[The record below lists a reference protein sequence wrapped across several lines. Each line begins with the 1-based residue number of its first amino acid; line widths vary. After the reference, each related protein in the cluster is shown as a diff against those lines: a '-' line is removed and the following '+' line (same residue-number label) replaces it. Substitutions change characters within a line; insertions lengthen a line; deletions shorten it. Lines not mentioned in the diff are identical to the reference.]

1 MQKMKHKTLFS
12 FICIFIVSITACV
25 FCIQSSTYK
34 NYDVPGT
41 VFSKNTEQYAHGKYH
56 RNMSTRYIMCVKPDD
71 TNKFKY
77 YSLYVDYTT
86 YCTHDVG
93 DKITFSVSE
102 NECIKDFKR
111 SIWVEE
117 ISSIMS
123 IFLLILSV
131 FLLICM
137 IIEIVEIIKNVK
149 P

>member
-1 MQKMKHKTLFS
+1 MRKIKHKTLFN

-34 NYDVPGT
+34 SYEVPGT
-41 VFSKNTEQYAHGKYH
+41 VFSKNTEQYAHSKYH

-93 DKITFSVSE
+93 DKITFSVYE
-102 NECIKDFKR
+102 NECLKDFKR

-123 IFLLILSV
+123 IFLLILSA
-131 FLLICM
+131 FLLICI
-137 IIEIVEIIKNVK
+137 IIEIVEIIKNC
-149 P
+149 

>member
-1 MQKMKHKTLFS
+1 MQKIKHKTLFS

-34 NYDVPGT
+34 NYEVPGT
-41 VFSKNTEQYAHGKYH
+41 VFCKNTEQYVHGKYH

-102 NECIKDFKR
+102 NECLKDFKR

-123 IFLLILSV
+123 ILFLVLPV
-131 FLLICM
+131 FLLICI
-137 IIEIVEIIKNVK
+137 IIEIVEIIKNC
-149 P
+149 